1 MDAAQPFSYDE
12 FLSSCLL
19 KLGRAAREMPSA
31 EFLLQGVDLVRETIN
46 CPCAWWGLAFDR
58 GPDNTADILQADF
71 IGLPDTLAADFRKIS
86 KADPLSLSLME
97 RKGQVQRFVVDE
109 YRDSNLPVTIDFA
122 DHYGIKHAMGLCL
135 DEEASGHLFFIV
147 MYRGDRDA
155 AFSSHEAVL
164 FQQLMRH
171 IVQLWHFSLQDALSK
186 QSIGTITRIALARH
200 DGHLLYAGPELC
212 ELVYANWPDWNGIS
226 LPADLVA
233 YFASLPCTVRLADR
247 AIDLSAEGKHV
258 QLVCVQPNVETPLLS
273 PREQRVAHLFAL
285 GLTYKEISRQLS
297 LSPSTVRTYLRNA
310 YLSLGVNN
318 KVQLINVLNVKLR
331 R

>member
-1 MDAAQPFSYDE
+1 
-12 FLSSCLL
+12 
-19 KLGRAAREMPSA
+19 
-31 EFLLQGVDLVRETIN
+31 
-46 CPCAWWGLAFDR
+46 
-58 GPDNTADILQADF
+58 
-71 IGLPDTLAADFRKIS
+71 
-86 KADPLSLSLME
+86 ME

-109 YRDSNLPVTIDFA
+109 HRDNNLPVTIDFA
-122 DHYGIKHAMGLCL
+122 DRYGIRHAMGLCL
-135 DEEASGHLFFIV
+135 DEDASGHLFFIV
-147 MYRGDRDA
+147 MYRGAHDA
-155 AFSSHEAVL
+155 AFSNQEAVL

-186 QSIGTITRIALARH
+186 HSIGDITRIALARH

-212 ELVYANWPDWNGIS
+212 ELVYSNWPDWDGIS
-226 LPADLVA
+226 LPEDLVA
-233 YFASLPCTVRLADR
+233 YFASLPCTVRLVDR

-297 LSPSTVRTYLRNA
+297 LSPSTVRSYLRNA

-318 KVQLINVLNVKLR
+318 KVQLINVLNAKLR